1 MIIMIMTMII
11 ITKIMIIKIMIAE
24 VELRSLFRAQQ
35 DPQSLTLL

>member
-35 DPQSLTLL
+35 DPQSLT

>member
-11 ITKIMIIKIMIAE
+11 ITKIMIIIKIMIAE

-35 DPQSLTLL
+35 DPQSLT